1 MSGNIRVINDIGIGF
16 KGDEKDL
23 IRDIRIYEESGS
35 VQFWV
40 EVKDRRSENTM
51 EALQYL
57 SAQQAMDFA
66 NALKR
71 CAIRALE
78 NSA

>member
-16 KGDEKDL
+16 RGGKEDW
-23 IRDIRIYEESGS
+23 IQDIRIYEESGS

-57 SAQQAMDFA
+57 SAQQAMAFA

-71 CAIRALE
+71 CAIRAME
-78 NSA
+78 NST